1 MKGSGGRRAPLALR
15 GMEAIRF
22 TPLYMERVWGGRELA
37 RRLGRQLP
45 GTQPIGEAWEI
56 VDREEAQS
64 VVAGG
69 PFKGKTLHEL
79 WTDHRAEVFGTRH
92 AKGGARFPLLCKLL
106 DARDRLS
113 VQVHPPAAVA
123 PQLGGEPKTEM
134 WYFLACDPG
143 SRIYAGLAPGT
154 TRESFAAALQS
165 GTVEKCLHVLPTQ
178 EGDSIFIPSGRLHA
192 IGEGN
197 LIVEIQQNSDTTYR
211 VFDWNR
217 AGLDGKPR
225 DLHVGESMLSTD
237 FGDFAPDLS
246 HQAQGV
252 ISECEHFRV
261 EKRRIDGP
269 TVLNAPGDFAIVT
282 VVRDEARC
290 GNNIFRT
297 GDFYL
302 LAAGSSPETSP
313 EGDGSCTVLV
323 TTVPRDA

>member
-1 MKGSGGRRAPLALR
+1 MKGSGGHGPPLQSPA
-15 GMEAIRF
+15 MDAIRF
-22 TPLYMERVWGGRELA
+22 TPIYMERVWGGHELA
-37 RRLGRQLP
+37 NRLGRDLP

-64 VVAGG
+64 VVAAG
-69 PFKGKTLHEL
+69 PLKGKTLHDL
-79 WTDHRAEVFGTRH
+79 WTNHRAEIFGARH
-92 AKGGARFPLLCKLL
+92 AKAGPRFPLLCKLL

-113 VQVHPPAAVA
+113 VQVHPPAAIA

-154 TRESFAAALQS
+154 TRETFAAALAD
-165 GTVEKCLHVLPTQ
+165 GTVESKLHILPTQ

-217 AGLDGKPR
+217 VGLDGKPR
-225 DLHVGESMLSTD
+225 ELHVEQSVVSTD
-237 FGDFAPDLS
+237 FDDFAPPLNHAES
-246 HQAQGV
+246 GV
-252 ISECEHFRV
+252 LAECEHFRV
-261 EKRRIDGP
+261 EKRKIDGP
-269 TVLNAPGDFAIVT
+269 TLLQSLGDFAIVT
-282 VVRDEARC
+282 VVQGLACC
-290 GNNIFRT
+290 GNETFRA

-302 LAAGSSPETSP
+302 LTAGGTAVTSP
-313 EGDGSCTVLV
+313 EGNGSCSVLV
-323 TTVPRDA
+323 STIPGAA